1 MVTNMLSLLMKFH
14 KTLEE
19 NSPCEV
25 IAFYT
30 DFSKAFDKVTHKEF
44 HEKPC
49 QIGVQWCLYEILLDY
64 LSLRKQFLRVDNTCC
79 SVLEVTSGLPQG
91 SLLGPLLFF
100 ILKFDLLDVLKF
112 SNAYLF
118 TDDIKIISVNRSYVQ
133 VQLDLDSIEY
143 WLTKNKMSPA
153 MLNCF
158 QIIFRGIKTLFLQ
171 GAALEE
177 SDVIKDPKMLLNKNR
192 N

>member
-1 MVTNMLSLLMKFH
+1 MVTNMLSLLRKFH
-14 KTLEE
+14 KTL
-19 NSPCEV
+19 EV

-44 HEKPC
+44 LEKLG
-49 QIGVQWCLYEILLDY
+49 QIGVGWCLYETLLDY

-79 SVLEVTSGLPQG
+79 SVVEVTCGLPQG
-91 SLLGPLLFF
+91 SLLGPILLFL
-100 ILKFDLLDVLKF
+100 LKFDLPDVLKF

-118 TDDIKIISVNRSYVQ
+118 ADDIEIISVNRSYVQ
-133 VQLDLDSIEY
+133 VQLDLDSIDNWVTE
-143 WLTKNKMSPA
+143 NKMSPA

-158 QIIFRGIKTLFLQ
+158 QIIFREIRTLFLQ

-177 SDVIKDPKMLLNKNR
+177 SDVIRDPRMLLNKIR